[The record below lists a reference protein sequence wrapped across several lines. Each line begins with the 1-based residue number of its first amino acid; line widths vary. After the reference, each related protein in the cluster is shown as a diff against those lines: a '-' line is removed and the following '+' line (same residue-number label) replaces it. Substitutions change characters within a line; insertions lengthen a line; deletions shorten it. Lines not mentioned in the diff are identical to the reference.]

1 MKKSV
6 LFVDDDQNML
16 DALRRMLRPMALD
29 WNQFFVRSGDDA
41 LVVLAQHD
49 VDVVMTDM
57 RMPGMDGG
65 QLLKI
70 IQEARPD
77 VVRIVLSG
85 HADYNMVMRSV
96 KQAHQ
101 FLTKPCSADDIRETL
116 ERAYNL
122 RRILTNEAA
131 KNIVTRIESLP
142 SLPDLY
148 LRVVA
153 EVQREDANLATV
165 ARIIS
170 EDPAMTAAILKMVNS
185 SFFGFF
191 RPLTNPAQAVN
202 LLGTEIIKGLILSAH
217 LFSVFDFSRFPRY
230 SMDVLVDHSM
240 ATGRIA
246 GAIATFEGMPPE
258 MVDECFIAG
267 MLHDV
272 GKLILASRFE
282 VEYLGILAT
291 VRNEN
296 RTVWEVEREVLSTS
310 HAELG
315 AYLLGLWNL
324 PGAVVDALA
333 FHHEPGLASCGKDFT
348 PLTAVHAANA
358 LEHELR
364 VINKDYA
371 QHPLDPAYL
380 EHMGL
385 TSHLPQWKEICD
397 SIYGQ
402 QGNQF

>member
-1 MKKSV
+1 MKKCV
-6 LFVDDDQNML
+6 LFVDDEQNML
-16 DALRRMLRPMALD
+16 DALRRMLRPMTVEWDMHFA
-29 WNQFFVRSGDDA
+29 RSGDEA
-41 LVVLAQHD
+41 LMVLAQEP
-49 VDVVMTDM
+49 VDVVITDL

-65 QLLKI
+65 ELLKI
-70 IQEARPD
+70 IQESRPD

-85 HADYNMVMRSV
+85 HADYNMVMKSV

-101 FLTKPCSADDIRETL
+101 FLTKPCSTDVIREAL
-116 ERAYNL
+116 EKAYNL

-131 KNIVTRIESLP
+131 KAIVSRIESLP

-148 LRVVA
+148 VRVVE
-153 EVQREDANLATV
+153 EVRRENSSLG
-165 ARIIS
+165 RIGGIIS

-191 RPLTNPAQAVN
+191 RPVTNPAQAVS
-202 LLGTEIIKGLILSAH
+202 LLGIEIVKGLILSAH

-230 SMDVLVDHSM
+230 SMDVLVDHSL
-240 ATGRIA
+240 ASGRIA
-246 GAIATFEGMPPE
+246 SAIAKFEGMPPE

-267 MLHDV
+267 MLHDI

-282 VEYLGILAT
+282 KEYLGVLNA
-291 VRNEN
+291 VRREN
-296 RTVWEVEREVLSTS
+296 RTVWEVEREVLKTS

-333 FHHEPGLASCGKDFT
+333 FHHEPMLAGVGRDFS

-358 LEHELR
+358 LEHDLR
-364 VINKDYA
+364 VINREYA
-371 QHPLDPAYL
+371 PHPPDPEYL

-385 TSHLPQWKEICD
+385 TGHLPQWKELCAQ
-397 SIYGQ
+397 IYEPKL
-402 QGNQF
+402 